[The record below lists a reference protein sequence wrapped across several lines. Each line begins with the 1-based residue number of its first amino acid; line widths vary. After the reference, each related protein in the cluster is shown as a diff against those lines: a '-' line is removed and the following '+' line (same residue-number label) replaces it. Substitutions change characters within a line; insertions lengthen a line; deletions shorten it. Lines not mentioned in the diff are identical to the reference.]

1 MFPIGGI
8 EFRVRVVDWVLG
20 GALLGEDFRL
30 VTVGPWLF
38 GGEMEPCTVLIVS
51 RELLIETVQFFHCF
65 VVDWV

>member
-1 MFPIGGI
+1 VFPIGGI
-8 EFRVRVVDWVLG
+8 EFRVRVVDWV
-20 GALLGEDFRL
+20 LGEDFRL

-65 VVDWV
+65 VADWV